1 MSPVAAR
8 ARSTARSVAPKGCA
22 PRAARTTT
30 TTTTRRPRR
39 VLVARADPEDVGG
52 AEADEFLGG
61 AAGKFISGLTEFV
74 QSSPINQGKIWLAK
88 TQAGDYDAE
97 TTKNELQDIISSNPV
112 VMFSFTT

>member
-1 MSPVAAR
+1 MAAR
-8 ARSTARSVAPKGCA
+8 ARFTARNVAPKGCA

-30 TTTTRRPRR
+30 QRPRR

-97 TTKNELQDIISSNPV
+97 KTKMDLQDLISSNPV
-112 VMFSFTT
+112 VMFR